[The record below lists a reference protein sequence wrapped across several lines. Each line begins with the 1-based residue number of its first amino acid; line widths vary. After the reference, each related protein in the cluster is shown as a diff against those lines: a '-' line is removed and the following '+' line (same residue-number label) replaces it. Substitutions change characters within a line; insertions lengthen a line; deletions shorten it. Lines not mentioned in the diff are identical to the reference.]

1 MDAARALRSCEDFAE
16 ASPATVAL
24 LAAEL
29 VPLAA
34 PAGGVI
40 FREGEDSDC
49 AFVIESG
56 QVRLTATNGGEEAD
70 SVADVF
76 HGELLGEATA
86 LTGRARTTTAVAVT
100 DVVAYRLPAKLLRRA
115 VTADPGLAS
124 RLLFTNLELVF
135 QRDTAVVLGNKQTKE
150 LARSLDLE
158 RERARRLRESDE
170 LRSEQIAIVAHDLRG
185 PVSTMVASADVLI
198 GRYARLDEDA
208 RLLLLDGISRTGRR
222 LLTLVAD
229 ALEVASIEAGKLTY
243 NLAPFDVADLSA
255 RVAKDICQSDSSIDI
270 RVEAPSDL
278 PLALGDDGR
287 HWQVLFNLLSNALKF
302 SPSGSPVDIGMSRV
316 DDMIHLSVSDRGRGI
331 PEDALDVVFEKYS
344 RIPDP
349 GAPEITAGTGL
360 GLYICRSM
368 VEAQGGKIWVQS
380 TPGEGSRFT
389 YTLPVAD

>member
-1 MDAARALRSCEDFAE
+1 MDAARALFACEDFAD
-16 ASPATVAL
+16 ASPATVEL

-40 FREGEDSDC
+40 FREGDEADC
-49 AFVIESG
+49 AFIVESG
-56 QVRLTATNGGEEAD
+56 QVRLTASHGGEEAD
-70 SVADVF
+70 SIADVG

-86 LTGRARTTTAVAVT
+86 LTGRSRTSTAVAIT
-100 DVVAYRLPAKLLRRA
+100 DVVAYRLPADLLRRA
-115 VTADPGLAS
+115 VVSDPGLAG
-124 RLLFTNLELVF
+124 RLLLTNLELLLR
-135 QRDTAVVLGNKQTKE
+135 RDTAVVLGNKQTKE
-150 LARSLDLE
+150 LARSLELE
-158 RERARRLRESDE
+158 RERAKRLRESDE

-185 PVSTMVASADVLI
+185 PVSTMVASADVLL

-208 RLLLLDGISRTGRR
+208 RLQLLDGIVRTGRR

-243 NLAPFDVADLSA
+243 DVAPFDIADLAA
-255 RVAKDICQSDSSIDI
+255 RVAKDVCQSDGSIDI
-270 RVEAPSDL
+270 QLEAAEDL
-278 PLALGDDGR
+278 PLALGDEDR

-302 SPSGSPVDIGMSRV
+302 SPGGSLVLIRLARKG
-316 DDMIHLSVSDRGRGI
+316 DMIELSVSDHGRGI
-331 PEDALDVVFEKYS
+331 PEESLETVFEKYS

-349 GAPEITAGTGL
+349 SGEMITPGTGL

-368 VEAQGGKIWVQS
+368 VEAQGGTIWVES
-380 TPGEGSRFT
+380 TPGEGSTFT